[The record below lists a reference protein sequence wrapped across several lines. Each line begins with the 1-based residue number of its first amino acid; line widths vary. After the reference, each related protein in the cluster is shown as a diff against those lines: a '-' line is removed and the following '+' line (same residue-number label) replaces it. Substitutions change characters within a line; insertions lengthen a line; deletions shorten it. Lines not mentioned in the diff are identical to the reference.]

1 MQLDNIRSIQTA
13 DGSTTFYHADLNEHY
28 HSIHGAHQESQHVY
42 IENGLQYFHQK
53 TSAKQIAILEMGFGT
68 GLNYLLS
75 LDYALNKG
83 LSLAYTGIEA
93 YPLPLSLIQQT
104 NYQQFLIKP
113 ELIDLFN
120 SKYEAALLCE
130 QAITVQQKLQ
140 IMEKKLVDFSSDKKY
155 DLIYFDAFACSKQ
168 PALWTDEMIEHI
180 CQFLNDKGIFVTY
193 SVTGNLKRCLRK
205 LGFSIERPNGAL
217 GKREMMRATLTQL

>member
-1 MQLDNIRSIQTA
+1 MQLENIRTIQTA
-13 DGSTTFYHADLNEHY
+13 DGSTTFFHAALNEHY

-42 IENGLQYFHQK
+42 IENGLQHFHQK
-53 TSAKQIAILEMGFGT
+53 TSAKHISILEMGFGT

-75 LDYALNKG
+75 LDYALYQG
-83 LSLAYTGIEA
+83 LSLDYTGIEA
-93 YPLPLSLIQQT
+93 YPLPLQLIQQT
-104 NYQQFLIKP
+104 NYQLFLIKP

-130 QAITVQQKLQ
+130 QVITVQQKLQ
-140 IMEKKLVDFSSDKKY
+140 IMEKKLADFSSEKKF
-155 DLIYFDAFACSKQ
+155 DLIYFDAFANSKQ

>member
-1 MQLDNIRSIQTA
+1 MHPENIRSMLTA
-13 DGSTTFYHADLNEHY
+13 DGSTTFFNADLNEHY

-42 IENGLQYFHQK
+42 IENGLQHFHQK
-53 TSAKQIAILEMGFGT
+53 TSAKHISILEMGFGT

-75 LDYALNKG
+75 LDYALNQG
-83 LSLAYTGIEA
+83 ISLSYTGIEA
-93 YPLPLSLIQQT
+93 YPLPLELIQQT
-104 NYQQFLIKP
+104 NYQQFLTKP
-113 ELIDLFN
+113 ELMEWYY

-130 QAITVQQKLQ
+130 QEITGEQKLQ
-140 IMEKKLVDFSSDKKY
+140 IMEKKLADFSSEKKF
-155 DLIYFDAFACSKQ
+155 DLIYFDAFANSKQ

>member
-1 MQLDNIRSIQTA
+1 MQPENIRSIQTA

-75 LDYALNKG
+75 LDYGLNHG
-83 LSLAYTGIEA
+83 LSLDYTGIEA
-93 YPLPLSLIQQT
+93 YPLPLQLIQQT
-104 NYQQFLIKP
+104 NYQQFLTKP
-113 ELIDLFN
+113 ELIDWYY

-130 QAITVQQKLQ
+130 QAITLQQKLQ
-140 IMEKKLVDFSSDKKY
+140 IMEKKLTDFKSDKKY
-155 DLIYFDAFACSKQ
+155 DLIYFDAFASSKQ
-168 PALWTDEMIEHI
+168 PELWTDEMIEHI

-193 SVTGNLKRCLRK
+193 SVTGNLKRCLSK

>member
-1 MQLDNIRSIQTA
+1 MQLDNIRTIQTA
-13 DGSTTFYHADLNEHY
+13 DGSTTFFNADLNEHY

-75 LDYALNKG
+75 LDYGLNHG
-83 LSLAYTGIEA
+83 LSLDYTGIEA
-93 YPLPLSLIQQT
+93 YPLPLQLIQQT
-104 NYQQFLIKP
+104 NYQQFLTKP
-113 ELIDLFN
+113 ELIDWYY

-130 QAITVQQKLQ
+130 QAITLQQKLQ
-140 IMEKKLVDFSSDKKY
+140 IMEKKLTDFKSDKKY
-155 DLIYFDAFACSKQ
+155 DLIYFDAFASSKQ
-168 PALWTDEMIEHI
+168 PELWTDEMIEHI

-205 LGFSIERPNGAL
+205 LGFNIERPNGAL

>member
-1 MQLDNIRSIQTA
+1 MQLENIRTIQTA
-13 DGSTTFYHADLNEHY
+13 DGSTTFFNADLNEHY

-42 IENGLQYFHQK
+42 IENGLQHFHQK

-120 SKYEAALLCE
+120 SKYEAALLSNQEITGE
-130 QAITVQQKLQ
+130 QTLQ
-140 IMEKKLVDFSSDKKY
+140 IMEKKLADFSSEKKF
-155 DLIYFDAFACSKQ
+155 DLIYFDAFASSKQ
-168 PALWTDEMIEHI
+168 PALWTEEMIEHI

>member
-1 MQLDNIRSIQTA
+1 MQFENIRTVQTA
-13 DGSTTFYHADLNEHY
+13 DGSTTFFHAALNEHY

-53 TSAKQIAILEMGFGT
+53 TLAKDISILEMGFGT

-75 LDYALNKG
+75 LDYALNQG
-83 LSLAYTGIEA
+83 LSLDYTGIEA
-93 YPLPLSLIQQT
+93 YPLPLQLIQQT
-104 NYQQFLIKP
+104 NYQLFLIKH

-130 QAITVQQKLQ
+130 QVITVQQKLQ
-140 IMEKKLVDFSSDKKY
+140 IIEKKLADFSSSKKY
-155 DLIYFDAFACSKQ
+155 DLIYFDAFASSKQ
-168 PALWTDEMIEHI
+168 PELWTDEMIEHI

>member
-140 IMEKKLVDFSSDKKY
+140 IMEKKLADFSSDKKY

>member
-1 MQLDNIRSIQTA
+1 MQPENIRSMLTA
-13 DGSTTFYHADLNEHY
+13 DGSTTFFNADLNEHY
-28 HSIHGAHQESQHVY
+28 HSIHGAHQESLHVY
-42 IENGLQYFHQK
+42 IENGLQYFQQK
-53 TSAKQIAILEMGFGT
+53 TSAKHISILEMGFGT

-83 LSLAYTGIEA
+83 LSLTYTGIEA
-93 YPLPLSLIQQT
+93 YPLSLSLIQQT
-104 NYQQFLIKP
+104 NYQPFLIKP
-113 ELIDLFN
+113 ELMDWYY
-120 SKYEAALLCE
+120 SKYEAALLSE
-130 QAITVQQKLQ
+130 QVITGEQKLQ
-140 IMEKKLVDFSSDKKY
+140 IMEKKLADFSSDKKY
-155 DLIYFDAFACSKQ
+155 DIIYFDAFASSKQ
-168 PALWTDEMIEHI
+168 PALWTEEMIEHI

>member
-75 LDYALNKG
+75 LDYALNQG
-83 LSLAYTGIEA
+83 LSLDYTGIEA
-93 YPLPLSLIQQT
+93 YPLPLQLIQQT
-104 NYQQFLIKP
+104 NYQLFLIKP

-120 SKYEAALLCE
+120 KIY
-130 QAITVQQKLQ
+130 
-140 IMEKKLVDFSSDKKY
+140 KKL
-155 DLIYFDAFACSKQ
+155 L
-168 PALWTDEMIEHI
+168 
-180 CQFLNDKGIFVTY
+180 
-193 SVTGNLKRCLRK
+193 
-205 LGFSIERPNGAL
+205 
-217 GKREMMRATLTQL
+217 

>member
-1 MQLDNIRSIQTA
+1 MQPENIRSMLTA
-13 DGSTTFYHADLNEHY
+13 DGSTTFFNTDLNEHY
-28 HSIHGAHQESQHVY
+28 HSINGAHQESQHVY

-53 TSAKQIAILEMGFGT
+53 TSAKHISILEMGFGT

-75 LDYALNKG
+75 LDYSLNKG
-83 LSLAYTGIEA
+83 LSLTYTGIEA
-93 YPLPLSLIQQT
+93 YPLSLSLIQQT
-104 NYQQFLIKP
+104 NYQPFLIKP
-113 ELIDLFN
+113 ELMDWYY
-120 SKYEAALLCE
+120 SKYEAALLSE
-130 QAITVQQKLQ
+130 QVITGEQKLQ
-140 IMEKKLVDFSSDKKY
+140 IMEKKLADFSSDKKY
-155 DLIYFDAFACSKQ
+155 DIIYFDAFASSKQ
-168 PALWTDEMIEHI
+168 PALWTEEMIEHI

>member
-1 MQLDNIRSIQTA
+1 MQPDNIRSIQTA